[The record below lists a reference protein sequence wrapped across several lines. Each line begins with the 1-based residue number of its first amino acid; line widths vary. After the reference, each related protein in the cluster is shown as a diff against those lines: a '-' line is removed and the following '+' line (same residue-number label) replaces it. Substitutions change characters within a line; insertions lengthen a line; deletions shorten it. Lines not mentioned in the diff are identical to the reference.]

1 MWIDTCL
8 CLCRRQTNNG
18 TCSPRRCSSQTLY
31 TRLLFFFFFSLRDQ
45 LPSSLPLRKRLNKPK
60 LCPHHLW
67 VHYSCMTAHFVLH
80 FVSLSGML
88 MVKQSLVI
96 HVLQICHLP
105 MSKYLFLHFL
115 KIYFSIILSKSFD
128 FFKCQLLLLYLI
140 CFFF

>member
-1 MWIDTCL
+1 MAHVLQEDVLHKPCILDCF
-8 CLCRRQTNNG
+8 
-18 TCSPRRCSSQTLY
+18 
-31 TRLLFFFFFSLRDQ
+31 FFFFFSLRDQ

-67 VHYSCMTAHFVLH
+67 VHYSCVTAHFVLH

-115 KIYFSIILSKSFD
+115 KIYFSIILSKTFD

-140 CFFF
+140 CFFFLTWRWCPTLIWYCQQ